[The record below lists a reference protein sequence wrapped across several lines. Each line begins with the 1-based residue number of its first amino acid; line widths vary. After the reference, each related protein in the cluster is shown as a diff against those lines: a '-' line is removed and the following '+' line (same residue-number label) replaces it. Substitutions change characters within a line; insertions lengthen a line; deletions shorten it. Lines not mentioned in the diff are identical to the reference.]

1 MWDIFDTWYWHF
13 VTLTF
18 SPSYRRKVESP
29 YYQIPNMSRA
39 HVRGKAG
46 TNMTSDLYVS
56 SGDEDMNYIMGERLS
71 TRTGKIYVD
80 TQQGQK

>member
-1 MWDIFDTWYWHF
+1 
-13 VTLTF
+13 
-18 SPSYRRKVESP
+18 
-29 YYQIPNMSRA
+29 MSRA
-39 HVRGKAG
+39 HVREKAG